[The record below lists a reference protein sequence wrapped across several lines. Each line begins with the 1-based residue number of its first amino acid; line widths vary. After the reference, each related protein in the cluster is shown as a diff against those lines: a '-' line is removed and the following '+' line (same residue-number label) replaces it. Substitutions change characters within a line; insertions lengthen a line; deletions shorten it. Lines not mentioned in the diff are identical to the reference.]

1 MKNNKNSEQT
11 NILLGVVIGGLLGGS
26 AFYLWS
32 ASQRNN
38 KPLLDKIGKAI
49 VDMGEIL
56 ECSNIDNSKDALD
69 EIEKTL
75 PKGDHL
81 VNNVLT
87 WAATGINLWKNL
99 KKGM

>member
-1 MKNNKNSEQT
+1 MKNNKNQDSK
-11 NILLGVVIGGLLGGS
+11 NIVLGVVIGGILGGS

-32 ASQRNN
+32 ITQKQN
-38 KPLLDKIGKAI
+38 KPLLDKIGRAI
-49 VDMGEIL
+49 ADMGEIL
-56 ECSNIDNSKDALD
+56 ECSNIDNNKEALD

-81 VNNVLT
+81 VNNVLN

-99 KKGM
+99 KKGI